1 MESRLSHLASSNTD
15 LSCRLVQS
23 EEEKLKIS
31 KEFVEEKIQT
41 NKIREQFEEE
51 LFELKNKVS
60 GYLNIISDLEL
71 QRQRLQGELQA
82 AEARLKVGENLTQE
96 YTALKEN
103 YRTLTQAHDRELVQ
117 SEELGAELLALAR
130 AQDALHRQLEE
141 QQHSVKTTTQDLHGE
156 LDRVRALISRMSL
169 NRLLGN
175 QDEIK
180 NMLEKMKG
188 TYEEQQKK
196 LEEKV
201 IHVLLFI
208 PLQLE
213 EDNSKLQLKLK
224 ELNEEYRARLLCYLQ
239 DLTVSNGGN
248 KMKKFVDNM
257 LQDVRSS
264 YRTREE
270 QLASAARSYKKRLQ
284 RVTNTHHTLLIA
296 YRAQREQIVAKPECG
311 LNPGPPEGTFS
322 LDPSELRDETEKEL
336 QNLRQDKARLEAQ
349 LQEAQDQVEQICE
362 ESMADISKQLKDI
375 TESSLERALLITRAT
390 VAEAQV
396 SELQDYIDNHLA
408 RYKQEINNLHRRH
421 GIEEAQRSQSAH
433 SSLL

>member
-1 MESRLSHLASSNTD
+1 
-15 LSCRLVQS
+15 
-23 EEEKLKIS
+23 
-31 KEFVEEKIQT
+31 
-41 NKIREQFEEE
+41 
-51 LFELKNKVS
+51 
-60 GYLNIISDLEL
+60 
-71 QRQRLQGELQA
+71 
-82 AEARLKVGENLTQE
+82 
-96 YTALKEN
+96 
-103 YRTLTQAHDRELVQ
+103 
-117 SEELGAELLALAR
+117 
-130 AQDALHRQLEE
+130 
-141 QQHSVKTTTQDLHGE
+141 
-156 LDRVRALISRMSL
+156 
-169 NRLLGN
+169 
-175 QDEIK
+175 
-180 NMLEKMKG
+180 
-188 TYEEQQKK
+188 
-196 LEEKV
+196 
-201 IHVLLFI
+201 
-208 PLQLE
+208 
-213 EDNSKLQLKLK
+213 
-224 ELNEEYRARLLCYLQ
+224 
-239 DLTVSNGGN
+239 
-248 KMKKFVDNM
+248 M

-349 LQEAQDQVEQICE
+349 LQEAQDQVGE
-362 ESMADISKQLKDI
+362 
-375 TESSLERALLITRAT
+375 TELRWLPGQYSAMNEAT